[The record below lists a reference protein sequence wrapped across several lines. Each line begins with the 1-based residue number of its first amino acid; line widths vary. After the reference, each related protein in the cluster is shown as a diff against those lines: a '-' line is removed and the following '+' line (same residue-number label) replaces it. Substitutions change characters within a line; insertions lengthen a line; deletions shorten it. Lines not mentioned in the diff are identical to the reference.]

1 MAAGLLQIAS
11 PALPPARRRQR
22 GWQNRVLLLHKVAAG
37 TLKRSVNRAPSVS
50 PMGDVTGVVMGDG
63 QTRWLTYRE
72 LAITLRINAASA
84 RRLVARNKQWPRR
97 PGNDGLVR
105 IGVPIEKL
113 PRDGTHD
120 VVDDPTRDITH
131 APTHDDTWHDDTG
144 VVRAL
149 EAHVGTLK
157 EALSKAE
164 ARIEGLERNLVEERA
179 RAALLQAEA
188 ATVPVLN
195 TTVEALK
202 SALEGERSHLTEVRA
217 ERDRLAT
224 RRSWWLWRRS
234 G

>member
-1 MAAGLLQIAS
+1 
-11 PALPPARRRQR
+11 
-22 GWQNRVLLLHKVAAG
+22 LHKVATG

-72 LAITLRINAASA
+72 LAIALRINAASA

-113 PRDGTHD
+113 PRDDTHD
-120 VVDDPTRDITH
+120 VVDDPTRDV
-131 APTHDDTWHDDTG
+131 TWHDDTS

-149 EAHVGTLK
+149 EAHVSTLK

-164 ARIEGLERNLVEERA
+164 ARVEGLEHDLVEERV

-188 ATVPVLN
+188 ATVPVLK

-202 SALEGERSHLTEVRA
+202 SALEGERSRLTEVRA
-217 ERDRLAT
+217 ERDRLAA
-224 RRSWWLWRRS
+224 RRSWWPWRRA

>member
-1 MAAGLLQIAS
+1 
-11 PALPPARRRQR
+11 
-22 GWQNRVLLLHKVAAG
+22 
-37 TLKRSVNRAPSVS
+37 
-50 PMGDVTGVVMGDG
+50 MGDVTGVVMGDG

-72 LAITLRINAASA
+72 LAIALRINAASA

-105 IGVPIEKL
+105 ISVPIEKL
-113 PRDGTHD
+113 PRDDTHD
-120 VVDDPTRDITH
+120 VVEDPTRDITH
-131 APTHDDTWHDDTG
+131 DDTCHDDTG

-164 ARIEGLERNLVEERA
+164 ARIEGLERNLVEERT

-188 ATVPVLN
+188 ATVPVLK

-202 SALEGERSHLTEVRA
+202 SALEGERSRLTEVRA
-217 ERDRLAT
+217 ERDRLAA
-224 RRSWWLWRRS
+224 RRSWWPWRRS
-234 G
+234 A